1 MLGLFNIDYS
11 IQQRAFRKQKMLYI
25 QIISLIYS
33 KITSQGLIHEFHPT
47 RSFKIELRVV
57 GRPTETLTWRAFKRE
72 SPLCSAYFR
81 PSSMKVHCGSAW
93 VIISR
98 ENIRQGK

>member
-57 GRPTETLTWRAFKRE
+57 GRPTETRRAYKRE

-81 PSSMKVHCGSAW
+81 PPLHESAL
-93 VIISR
+93 R
-98 ENIRQGK
+98 